1 MSIKEFFQ
9 QMLSAASG
17 RISSKRVCGVI
28 GWIILLAT
36 YITCAVQAQE
46 VPSITDSF
54 LIAIVALLGV
64 DSVAN
69 IFKK

>member
-1 MSIKEFFQ
+1 MKNFIK

-17 RISSKRVCGVI
+17 NISSKRVMGCI
-28 GWIILLAT
+28 GFLAVVVT
-36 YITCAVQAQE
+36 LAYCTITGKEA
-46 VPSITDSF
+46 PDFTDMF
-54 LIAIVALLGV
+54 IGAIVALLGV